1 VLIVDESG
9 ATLLLR
15 GADPA
20 ATAGET
26 WWFTPGGGVE
36 GSESLYETAVRE
48 VCEETG
54 VLLSELHGPIYSR
67 DVAFSF
73 EGEPFEQHEEFLY
86 TRVQR
91 FAVSNSS
98 WTALE
103 RRTLIEW
110 RWWSIDQLESTSET
124 LHPDVLASLVRQVI
138 DAK

>member
-54 VLLSELHGPIYSR
+54 VLLSELHGPIFSR
-67 DVAFSF
+67 EVAFSL

-91 FAVSNSS
+91 FAVSNTS

-110 RWWSIDQLESTSET
+110 RWWSID
-124 LHPDVLASLVRQVI
+124 HWKAP
-138 DAK
+138 AKRFTRMCLPR